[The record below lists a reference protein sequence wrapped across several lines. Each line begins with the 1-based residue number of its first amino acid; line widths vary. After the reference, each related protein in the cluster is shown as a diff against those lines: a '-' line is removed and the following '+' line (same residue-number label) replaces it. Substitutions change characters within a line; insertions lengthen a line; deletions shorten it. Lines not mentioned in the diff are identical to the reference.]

1 MKPYNILILLL
12 MFFFAGCG
20 KELNVPSRHQVPENN
35 MWQQRND
42 ARSAVFATY
51 GLMRA
56 ALANENAFFAY
67 GELRAGNFRAT
78 SRADIGAVTTQQL
91 NANFATLEEWK
102 DWRRFYAVI
111 AQANLCLQKLPQVLE
126 KDFRYNEQKMK
137 VDIASVR
144 FLRALAYFYIVRIW
158 GDAPLITDAVEGGF
172 TSRPRDP
179 QTKILDFVEQ
189 ELIAASVN
197 LPWNYDGSQPEQIG
211 VYYDQA
217 GSFWLSCIAS
227 KAACYAMLA
236 HVYAWRGDY
245 ASCES
250 NARLV
255 YENTSLGKYTFTSA
269 STLTA
274 ETAGVFSALGNGVI
288 FSLTADAR
296 YQESSAKGH
305 IEDWTL
311 SAPLVDKPV
320 PDVYVPAD
328 SVLQIFNEANDQR
341 FAISVAGAV
350 SGGYFQN
357 FSNPVPMFSKIK
369 ARTYTQ
375 EPLFNNFQSAIVIT
389 RYEDIVLLRAEALY
403 YLNDINNAMV
413 YLNAVRTRRGLAE
426 FKLQTGGNLLDAILK
441 ERQRELLG
449 EGQRWFDLVR
459 NRKAHLYS
467 GLSIAQIGQ
476 GAALWPLSKN
486 TLLNNGSLQQN
497 SYWK

>member
-1 MKPYNILILLL
+1 MKLYNILLLL
-12 MFFFAGCG
+12 LTIVFAGCG
-20 KELNVPSRHQVPENN
+20 RELDLPSRHQVPENN

-42 ARSAVFATY
+42 ARSGVFATY

-67 GELRAGNFRAT
+67 GELRAGNFKAS

-91 NANFATLEEWK
+91 SANFATLEEWK

-126 KDFRYNEQKMK
+126 KDFRYNEQNMK
-137 VDIASVR
+137 VDMASVR

-158 GDAPLITDAVEGGF
+158 GDAPLIADAVDGNF
-172 TSRPRDP
+172 INRPRDP
-179 QTKILDFVEQ
+179 QSKILDFVEQ
-189 ELIAASVN
+189 ELVAAAMN
-197 LPWNYDGSQPEQIG
+197 LPWNYDGNQPEQIG
-211 VYYDQA
+211 IYYDQA

-227 KAACYAMLA
+227 KAACYALLA

-245 ASCES
+245 AACES

-274 ETAGVFSALGNGVI
+274 ETGGVFSALGNGVI

-296 YQESSAKGH
+296 YQESAAKGH
-305 IEDWTL
+305 LEDWTL
-311 SAPLVDKPV
+311 SAPLVDKTV

-328 SVLQIFNEANDQR
+328 SVLQIFNEPNDQR
-341 FAISVAGAV
+341 FAISLSGVV

-357 FSNPVPMFSKIK
+357 FTNPVPMFSKIK

-375 EPLFNNFQSAIVIT
+375 QPLFNNFQSAIVIT

-403 YLNDINNAMV
+403 YLNDLNNATV
-413 YLNAVRTRRGLAE
+413 YLNAVRTRRGLTE
-426 FKLQTGGNLLDAILK
+426 FNLQTGGNLLDAILK

-459 NRKAHLYS
+459 NRQAHRYS
-467 GLSIAQIGQ
+467 GLSMDQITQ

-486 TLLNNGSLQQN
+486 TLANNAAMQQN

>member
-1 MKPYNILILLL
+1 MKLYNILLLFL
-12 MFFFAGCG
+12 TVLFMRCG
-20 KELNVPSRHQVPENN
+20 KELDLPSRHQVPENN

-42 ARSAVFATY
+42 ARSGVFATY

-67 GELRAGNFRAT
+67 GELRAGNFKAS
-78 SRADIGAVTTQQL
+78 SRADIGAVTIQQL
-91 NANFATLEEWK
+91 NASFAALEEWK

-126 KDFRYNEQKMK
+126 KDFRYNEQNMK
-137 VDIASVR
+137 VDMASVR

-158 GDAPLITDAVEGGF
+158 GDAPLIADAVDGDF
-172 TSRPRDP
+172 TGRTRDP
-179 QTKILDFVEQ
+179 QSKILDFVEQ
-189 ELIAASVN
+189 ELIAAAVN
-197 LPWNYDGSQPEQIG
+197 LPWNYDGNQPEQIG
-211 VYYDQA
+211 IYYDQS

-245 ASCES
+245 AACES

-255 YENTSLGKYTFTSA
+255 YENTSLGKYTFTTA
-269 STLTA
+269 STLTD

-305 IEDWTL
+305 LEDWTL
-311 SAPLVDKPV
+311 SAPLVDKTV

-328 SVLQIFNEANDQR
+328 SVLQIFNEPNDQR
-341 FAISVAGAV
+341 FAISPAGAV

-357 FSNPVPMFSKIK
+357 FTNPVPMFSKIK

-375 EPLFNNFQSAIVIT
+375 APLFNNFQSAIVVT

-403 YLNDINNAMV
+403 YLNDLNNAVV
-413 YLNAVRTRRGLAE
+413 YLNAVRTRRGLTE
-426 FKLQTGGNLLDAILK
+426 FDLQTGGNLLNAILK
-441 ERQRELLG
+441 ERQRELMG

-459 NRKAHLYS
+459 NRQAHLYS
-467 GLSIAQIGQ
+467 GLSKAQIEQ

-486 TLLNNGSLQQN
+486 TLANNASLQQN